1 MKKDLMIIATGRM
14 RNELAVNRL
23 NYYKKYFNNIF
34 TFTIDKD
41 KRPFYENNIKYFPA
55 NYFNFLVK
63 WPYYFLNLNTKN
75 ISYIKCED
83 PLLGG
88 FFGVVFSKILRV
100 PLVMRYNTDWKNILK
115 MGFKEHNVP
124 YSKRLIRLLSYPII
138 SLTYAMTIKY
148 CTKIASISRSIAPK
162 SPKVVVVHNGVPV
175 NLFKPMNVNK
185 LKKDLGLNNKK
196 LTIGYFGRLDP
207 LKGVSYL
214 IEAMNDLKK
223 DFNFIVIGNG
233 ELKNKYKRLAT
244 YARFLG
250 RIDYGKMPYY
260 YNLCDIIVSPS
271 LSEGLGFTIIEAM
284 SCGKA
289 VIATKVGGIP
299 EVIKSK
305 NLGILVQPKNSK
317 EIKEAI
323 IRLSDAKL
331 RKKIELN
338 AREHVV
344 INFDWDKQMK
354 KLVKVLFDIN

>member
-1 MKKDLMIIATGRM
+1 MKRDLMIIATGRM
-14 RNELAVNRL
+14 RNELAANRL

-41 KRPFYENNIKYFPA
+41 KKPFYENNIKYFPA
-55 NYFNFLVK
+55 TYFNFIAK

-75 ISYIKCED
+75 IGYIKCED

-88 FFGVVFSKILRV
+88 FFGVVFSKILNV
-100 PLVMRYNTDWKNILK
+100 PLVMRYNTDWRKILK
-115 MGFKEHNVP
+115 MGFKEKGVP
-124 YSKRLIRLLSYPII
+124 YSKRLFRFLTYPII
-138 SLTYAMTIKY
+138 SLTYAMTIKN
-148 CTKIASISRSIAPK
+148 CAKIASISRSIAPK
-162 SPKVVVVHNGVPV
+162 SPKAVVVHNGVPV
-175 NLFKPMNVNK
+175 NLFKPINVDK

-207 LKGVSYL
+207 LKGIPYL
-214 IEAMNDLKK
+214 IEAMKDLKE
-223 DFNFIVIGNG
+223 DFNFIVVGDG
-233 ELKNKYKRLAT
+233 ELKNKYKKLAP

-250 RIDYGKMPYY
+250 RIDYRKMPYY
-260 YNLCDIIVSPS
+260 YNLCDIVVSPS
-271 LSEGLGFTIIEAM
+271 LSEGLGFTVIEAM

-299 EVIKSK
+299 EVIKNK

-317 EIKEAI
+317 EIKDAI

-331 RKKIELN
+331 RKKIGLN
-338 AREHVV
+338 AREHVM
-344 INFDWDKQMK
+344 INFAWEKQMK